1 MTLANPAHP
10 DPAYLDYAATTPVD
24 ARVAA
29 RMAECLTSSGTF
41 GNPGSVSHAYGAG
54 ANALVEGARAQVA
67 AAVGATPEDIVW
79 TSGATEANNL
89 ALFGIANYY
98 RDTGRHIV
106 TSRAEHKAV
115 LDPCRE
121 LERRGWRV
129 TYLVPDG
136 DGLIHPAQVAE
147 ALRPD
152 TVLVSLMH
160 VNNETGVIQDIPEFA
175 AICGRHGSARLH
187 VDAAQ
192 SVGKIPVDFNG
203 WGLDLLSLSA
213 HKAYGPKG
221 VGALAVSRRRRVQL
235 QPLQFGGGQER
246 NLRSGTVATH
256 QVVGMGAAFE
266 LAAGA
271 VREEPVRVA
280 ALRRRLWEGLLPL
293 GGVLRNGAP
302 QHTVP
307 QVLNVSFEEV
317 EGESLL
323 AGVRAVIAVS
333 TGSACTSATHE
344 SSYVLRA
351 LGRDERLA
359 EASLRF
365 SLGRFS
371 TAVDV
376 DAAIDAVGRAV
387 RHLRHVAGLV
397 PRAGQGAGTIG
408 RAAHAADRG
417 GSLPESVAPQE
428 QTSWHRPPNYND
440 LTWRHFS
447 GVAYA
452 GVLVGEDV
460 HRGAAGS
467 PGQGTWVQFDVQIGR
482 AGAPT
487 VQDARFQAFGCP
499 HVIALADW
507 LAQNAVGRE
516 VVTLRGLPE
525 SVGGL
530 RERFD
535 MPVEKL
541 GRLLLVEDAWRAALA
556 SPYVT

>member
-1 MTLANPAHP
+1 MTLANPANP

-29 RMAECLTSSGTF
+29 RMAECLTSSGSF
-41 GNPGSVSHAYGAG
+41 GNPGSVSHAYGAS
-54 ANALVEGARAQVA
+54 AAALVEGARAQVA
-67 AAVGATPEDIVW
+67 AAVGAAPEDIIW

-89 ALFGIANYY
+89 ALFGVANHY
-98 RDTGRHIV
+98 RDAGRHIV
-106 TSRAEHKAV
+106 TSRTEHKAV

-129 TYLVPDG
+129 TYLVPDR
-136 DGLIHPAQVAE
+136 DGLIHAAQVVE
-147 ALRPD
+147 ALRSD

-160 VNNETGVIQDIPEFA
+160 VNNETGVIQDIPAIA
-175 AICGRHGSARLH
+175 AVCARHGSVRLH

-192 SVGKIPVDFNG
+192 SVGKVALDFGG

-221 VGALAVSRRRRVQL
+221 AGALVVSRRRRVQL

-246 NLRSGTVATH
+246 NLRSGTVPTH

-266 LAAGA
+266 LATGA
-271 VREEPVRVA
+271 LREEPERMAV
-280 ALRRRLWEGLLPL
+280 LRARLWEGLTAL
-293 GGVLRNGAP
+293 GGVLRNGAATHTAP
-302 QHTVP
+302 QI
-307 QVLNVSFEEV
+307 LNASFADV

-323 AGVRAVIAVS
+323 AAVRTAIAVS
-333 TGSACTSATHE
+333 TGSACTSATRE

-371 TAVDV
+371 TAADIDTAV
-376 DAAIDAVGRAV
+376 DAVNRAV
-387 RHLRHVAGLV
+387 RHLRRVAG
-397 PRAGQGAGTIG
+397 RAPSKAG
-408 RAAHAADRG
+408 RG
-417 GSLPESVAPQE
+417 HESLAPQE
-428 QTSWHRPPNYND
+428 QSSWHRPPNYND

-447 GVAYA
+447 VAAYA
-452 GVLVGEDV
+452 GVLAGDGV

-467 PGQGTWVQFDVQIGR
+467 PEQGTWVQFDLQIGR
-482 AGAPT
+482 TGAAT
-487 VQDARFQAFGCP
+487 VQDARFQALGCP
-499 HVIALADW
+499 HVIAVGDW
-507 LAQNAVGRE
+507 LAQNAVGMEVAGPVPRRE
-516 VVTLRGLPE
+516 LPE
-525 SVGGL
+525 PVGAL
-530 RERFD
+530 RERFG

-556 SPYVT
+556 SRYAT